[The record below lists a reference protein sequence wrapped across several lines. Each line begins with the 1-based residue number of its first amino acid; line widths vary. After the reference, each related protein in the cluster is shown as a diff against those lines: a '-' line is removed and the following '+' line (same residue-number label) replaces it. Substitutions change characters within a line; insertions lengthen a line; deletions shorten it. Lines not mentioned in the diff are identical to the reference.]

1 MRRRLPQ
8 GNSVILAVL
17 RSPAH
22 RLLSGLVVELRY
34 TGRRTG
40 REYAVPVQYARAAD
54 RLVVFPQDAP
64 HKTWWRN
71 FRAPQPVTV
80 RLARRLHS
88 GTARVVD
95 RDDPGWEEAFRVYA
109 ARWRRQ
115 APRLTG
121 PFVEIAL
128 GPEPDPER

>member
-22 RLLSGLVVELRY
+22 RLLSGVVVELRY
-34 TGRRTG
+34 AGRRTG

-54 RLVVFPQDAP
+54 RLVVLPQDAP

-71 FRAPQPVTV
+71 FRTPQPVTL
-80 RLARRLHS
+80 RLAGRLHT
-88 GTARVVD
+88 GTARVID
-95 RDDPGWEEAFRVYA
+95 RDDPGWEEARQAYA
-109 ARWRRQ
+109 ARWRRL

-121 PFVEIAL
+121 PFVEITV
-128 GPEPDPER
+128 GPEPER